1 MMPRDRAATYV
12 NRGII
17 NMIQGRDRDADA
29 DFDSA
34 LALNRN
40 LSDAWLN
47 KGFLRIRNGDG
58 RDALPLLQ
66 EGINRNPDRQALAIF
81 ARGVAYEQ
89 MGEFDSAYRDLKRAH
104 SLEPRWALP
113 KEYLTR
119 YQVVSR

>member
-1 MMPRDRAATYV
+1 
-12 NRGII
+12 
-17 NMIQGRDRDADA
+17 
-29 DFDSA
+29 
-34 LALNRN
+34 
-40 LSDAWLN
+40 
-47 KGFLRIRNGDG
+47 LRIRNGDG